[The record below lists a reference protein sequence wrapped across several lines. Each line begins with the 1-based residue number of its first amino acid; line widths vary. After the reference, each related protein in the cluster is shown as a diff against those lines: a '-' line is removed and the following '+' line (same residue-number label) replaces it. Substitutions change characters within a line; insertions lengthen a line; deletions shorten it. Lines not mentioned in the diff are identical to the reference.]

1 VNTSSLPINISDDKI
16 IIIEEKDKTK
26 LKGDSIRTGIKYVQD
41 HYGEDNIIAFQEPE
55 KVSMIQEYP
64 RLIQGMNQKCILVPK
79 RSEHSWSS
87 YPVEQYHSEHFMNMY
102 LTNITNDLFIDWSF
116 GPVLFTG
123 NVSNYFLKE
132 TDQMW
137 NAQINPIYRA
147 YLDDISILSQVVNFT
162 YPVEQRICEEC
173 NLKYIEKRRYQLN
186 YMVKS
191 MLKYTNSLHEH
202 VEDHV

>member
-1 VNTSSLPINISDDKI
+1 MGFFIILPTRYKTIKQIRYKLFLKTVEECLKQNFITKVIVVNTSSLPINISDDKI

-116 GPVLFTG
+116 GQF
-123 NVSNYFLKE
+123 
-132 TDQMW
+132 
-137 NAQINPIYRA
+137 
-147 YLDDISILSQVVNFT
+147 YLQ
-162 YPVEQRICEEC
+162 E
-173 NLKYIEKRRYQLN
+173 
-186 YMVKS
+186 M
-191 MLKYTNSLHEH
+191 
-202 VEDHV
+202 